1 MSLNAMT
8 DQRPSAP
15 AGDTIIYLQTP
26 TGNGDLDVLE
36 ADSWDMAEEEAKQAT
51 AADAPVDDAD
61 VESASTGSDSGTSST
76 GSTSSS
82 SGTSSTGSTSSS
94 SGASSS
100 SSTSSSSGAGSTG
113 SATSATASTTASAA
127 ASATGKMT
135 AAVPT
140 AVPANAAA
148 SLPKSDRYDFAGFC
162 ALTSII
168 FIAAG
173 TVFTLMVTGD
183 IGTGR
188 AADPEEI
195 RVDKALA
202 GIAYVMAL
210 ASGGLAVGSAIK
222 TATGNS

>member
-36 ADSWDMAEEEAKQAT
+36 ADSWDMAEEEARQAT
-51 AADAPVDDAD
+51 TNDVALTDAD
-61 VESASTGSDSGTSST
+61 IESASS
-76 GSTSSS
+76 
-82 SGTSSTGSTSSS
+82 SSS
-94 SGASSS
+94 SGAC
-100 SSTSSSSGAGSTG
+100 STG

-140 AVPANAAA
+140 DAPSNAAA
-148 SLPKSDRYDFAGFC
+148 SRPKSDRYDFAGFC